1 MKFSHFLIV
10 AGFTLW
16 IAETAYF
23 GFNLYAVSN
32 AEKFLD
38 NISFALIV
46 VGIIVNAIRININI
60 NINKNGE

>member
-10 AGFTLW
+10 AGFILW
-16 IAETAYF
+16 IAETVYF

-32 AEKFLD
+32 AEKLLD
-38 NISFALIV
+38 NFSLGLIV

-60 NINKNGE
+60 NKQE

>member
-16 IAETAYF
+16 IAETVYF

-32 AEKFLD
+32 PEKFLD
-38 NISFALIV
+38 NFSFALIV

-60 NINKNGE
+60 NKKGE